1 MRGVR
6 KHIRIALLLF
16 ALPVAVTLVL
26 VMRQPTVPLGECS
39 ELYRRYADSQDIRA
53 AYIKD
58 YRVNDSLTINA
69 TILEATTDN
78 SWRSLLVTFHDTITD
93 AAMEP
98 LKRGLDVLSIL
109 SRDRRPDS
117 IMTND
122 EFAVLSRRDRYICV
136 FHIQDSV
143 QREKVLDGIID
154 KVIFSIKNKQN
165 FKNNQ

>member
-1 MRGVR
+1 MKKR
-6 KHIRIALLLF
+6 LLIPLVVF
-16 ALPVAVTLVL
+16 LVVAVVGI
-26 VMRQPTVPLGECS
+26 VASYWPRTVPWDECS
-39 ELYRRYADSQDIRA
+39 ELYRRYADSPDIRA

-69 TILEATTDN
+69 TILEATTDS

-109 SRDRRPDS
+109 SSDRRPDS

-122 EFAVLSRRDRYICV
+122 EFAVLSRCDRYICV